1 MRCATCGHDNREGR
15 KFCSDCGALLALRCP
30 RCQASHDAGE
40 KFCGECGSPL
50 EGSAP
55 KAASNVPVSSLTPNS
70 VTANTLPSSFASGRY
85 QVQRFLGEG
94 ARKRV
99 YLAHD
104 ASLDREVAIGIIKTE
119 GLDEASLARVRRE
132 AQAMGRLGDHQHVVT
147 VFDVGEDGAQVF
159 IVSQYMAGGSVEDLL
174 RKGSSSPR
182 EKPVLSPVEGVRM
195 RGSDDASSSDRP
207 HPNPLPEGEGADR
220 NPRTLPLTDA
230 LRLTEQVCLALT
242 HAHTKGIVHR
252 DIKPGNV
259 WLTDDGTAKLGDFG
273 LALALDRSR
282 LTGGAMMV
290 GTAAYMAPEQ
300 AVGGAVT
307 ARSDLYALG
316 AMLYEMLTGRPPF
329 LGDDVVSII
338 SQHLNTRPVAP
349 SWHNPQIGPDL
360 EALVLDLL
368 HKDPDQR
375 PASAEV
381 VRQRIGEIRAHPAAP
396 LPTPG
401 TTGPTRGTGFRTWG
415 RLVGRDPELTVIKA
429 AMDNALGGHGSLLML
444 VGEPGIGKTRLSE
457 EAGVYARLR
466 GAQTLLG
473 HCHETEAGLP
483 YLPFV
488 EAIRQYVTER
498 PAEEVRAALG
508 DAGSDVAKL
517 VSEIRERIPDLPPS
531 SPAEPEQERYRL
543 FESVSSFLIN
553 AAKAQPLL
561 LVLDDLHWADR
572 PTLLLLEH
580 LARKL
585 AGARLLIIG
594 TYRDVELDR
603 RHPLG
608 SILADLRREHVY
620 ERVLLKGLSLES
632 VAELMAAI
640 AQHALNPQGVAL
652 AEAIHRETE
661 GNPFFIEEIIR
672 HLGESGAI
680 YRKEGRWVTDAQSP
694 DELSI
699 PEGIRDVIGRRL
711 SRLSE
716 TCNQALGHAAVL
728 GREFSFD
735 VLARMSGLGEDAL
748 LAAVEEALAAQMIT
762 EGRGKGSATYAFT
775 HALVRQTLYDELSLP
790 RKQRFHLRAGEA
802 IEAVY
807 ARNLAPHVMAL
818 AVHYRLAGAAADPEK
833 ALDYSLRAGDAARAA
848 LAWEEVAQHWQAAL
862 EIMDDQQVDP
872 LRRARLLERLGQ
884 LMNVTGLDHEKGI
897 NYLERALRIYDEVG
911 QPLRA
916 AVTHSRLGSYLSTMT
931 SALQDVPRAL
941 AHFQTAEAALAQSS
955 ESPALAMLYCGIAT
969 VDTLAMRTQEGLA
982 AANRALDIL
991 TRVENERIN
1000 AGAVALLGWHSFQS
1014 GRLREGTD
1022 LLEQAWT
1029 MADRLNLAIIPNYC
1043 VYYLDL
1049 CSWILDD
1056 PRLGR
1061 AASERELANPRNAQR
1076 PAQRRLLRSLAAG
1089 QAFAMGDL
1097 AEGRQLSQ
1105 ELGELDRY
1113 TLARVAECEG
1123 EWAQALARWRAEHEL
1138 GVKTGS
1144 RWTQSGVSAPLARA
1158 HIRLGEHAQAE
1169 RVLHEALGYAVEGG
1183 CISFELWMR
1192 SELAL
1197 LCADAGRAAEGRDH
1211 LARCRE
1217 IMAAGEDW
1225 RGRAGSIALAEAA
1238 LLSAEGNLAAAVPC
1252 FEGAIEIFRQ
1262 YTLPW
1267 EEADALQ
1274 RSGRALLD
1282 AGAPHAE
1289 AIAKLDAA
1297 IGIYRRIGAGARWL
1311 ERVIADKLRAQG
1323 TPSSSGFT
1331 QSIDVVA
1338 ASVDAKKP
1346 DLSAQAAPDG
1356 TVTLMFSDMEGFTVM
1371 TERLGDREAYRVI
1384 QDHNRIVREQLRA
1397 HGGHELELQGD
1408 GFLLAFASPLS
1419 GLRCAVAIQRA
1430 FAAHSAE
1437 HPDEPIRVRIGLH
1450 TGEAIK
1456 DRDKFFGRT
1465 VILAARI
1472 AAQATGGEILVSAAL
1487 KETTQTASGIRFG
1500 AAREVELKGIAEPQ
1514 RIHGVV
1520 WE

>member
-1 MRCATCGHDNREGR
+1 MRCPSCSHDNREDR
-15 KFCSDCGALLALRCP
+15 KFCSECGAALALRCS
-30 RCQASHDAGE
+30 RCGTPYEPGE
-40 KFCGECGSPL
+40 KFCGEC
-50 EGSAP
+50 
-55 KAASNVPVSSLTPNS
+55 AASLSSIEPSATP
-70 VTANTLPSSFASGRY
+70 APAMAPPLPTSFAGGRY
-85 QVQRFLGEG
+85 QVRRFLGEG
-94 ARKRV
+94 GKKRV

-104 ASLDREVAIGIIKTE
+104 TLLDREVAIGVIKTE
-119 GLDEASLARVRRE
+119 GLDEAGTVRVRRE
-132 AQAMGRLGDHQHVVT
+132 AQAMGRLGDHPHIVT
-147 VFDVGEDGAQVF
+147 VFDVGQDGNQLY
-159 IVSQYMAGGSVEDLL
+159 IVSQFMAGGSVEDLL
-174 RKGSSSPR
+174 RRPVREGEAPAEPSSSTSTAP
-182 EKPVLSPVEGVRM
+182 GIAI
-195 RGSDDASSSDRP
+195 D
-207 HPNPLPEGEGADR
+207 H
-220 NPRTLPLTDA
+220 A
-230 LRLTEQVCLALT
+230 LRLAEQACLALT
-242 HAHTKGIVHR
+242 HAHAKGIVHR

-259 WLTDDGTAKLGDFG
+259 WLTDEGTAKLGDFG

-300 AVGGAVT
+300 AVGGEVT

-329 LGDDVVSII
+329 LGDDAVSVI

-349 SWHNPQIGPDL
+349 SWHNPLVGPDL
-360 EALVLDLL
+360 EGLVLDLL
-368 HKDPDQR
+368 QKDPEQR
-375 PASAEV
+375 PASAAAV
-381 VRQRIGEIRAHPAAP
+381 HQRLGEIRAHPAAP
-396 LPTPG
+396 QPAPG

-415 RLVGRDPELTVIKA
+415 RLVGRDTELATIKA

-466 GAQTLLG
+466 GAQTLVG

-498 PAEEVRAALG
+498 PAEDVRAALG

-531 SPAEPEQERYRL
+531 PPSDPEQERYRL
-543 FESVSSFLIN
+543 FESVTSFLIN

-585 AGARLLIIG
+585 AGARLLVIG

-620 ERVLLKGLSLES
+620 ERVLLKGLSSEAVVQL
-632 VAELMAAI
+632 LAAI
-640 AQHALNPQGVAL
+640 AQQDLDRQGLAL

-672 HLGESGAI
+672 HLGESGAV
-680 YRKEGRWVTDAQSP
+680 YRKEGRWVTDAQSV

-735 VLARMSGLGEDAL
+735 VLVRMSGLGEDAL
-748 LAAVEEALAAQMIT
+748 LAAVDEALAAQMIT
-762 EGRGKGSATYAFT
+762 EGRAKGGAAYAFT

-802 IEAVY
+802 IEGVY
-807 ARNLAPHVMAL
+807 ARNLTPHIMAL

-862 EIMDDQQVDP
+862 EIMEDQQVDA

-884 LMNVTGLDHEKGI
+884 LMNVAGIDHEKGI
-897 NYLERALRIYDEVG
+897 DYLEHALRIYDDVG

-916 AVTHSRLGSYLSTMT
+916 AIAHSRLGSYLSTMD
-931 SALQDVPRAL
+931 SNFQDIPRAL
-941 AHFQTAEAALAQSS
+941 DHFRSAEAALAQSS
-955 ESPALAMLYCGIAT
+955 ESPALAMLYCGMAT

-982 AANRALDIL
+982 AAKRALDIL

-1000 AGAVALLGWHSFQS
+1000 AGGLALLGWHSFQS
-1014 GRLREGTD
+1014 GRLREGID
-1022 LLEQAWT
+1022 FLEQAWT
-1029 MADRLNLAIIPNYC
+1029 RADRLNLAIIPNYC
-1043 VYYLDL
+1043 VIYLSY
-1049 CSWILDD
+1049 CSMSLNA
-1056 PRLGR
+1056 PQLAR
-1061 AASERELANPRNAQR
+1061 AASERELAKPRNAQR
-1076 PAQRRLLRSLAAG
+1076 PFQQAVLRSIAAVHSL
-1089 QAFAMGDL
+1089 AMGDL
-1097 AEGRQLSQ
+1097 AEARR
-1105 ELGELDRY
+1105 LGLEMGE
-1113 TLARVAECEG
+1113 ARPLTQATIAECEG
-1123 EWAQALARWRAEHEL
+1123 EWARALAPWRAEHEQ
-1138 GVKTGS
+1138 GAKTGS
-1144 RWTQSGVSAPLARA
+1144 RWVQSNVATRLAAA
-1158 HIRLGEHAQAE
+1158 HARLGEYAQAE
-1169 RVLHEALGYAVEGG
+1169 RVLQEALAYAVEGG
-1183 CISFELWMR
+1183 CIPYELWMH

-1197 LCADAGRAAEGRDH
+1197 LCADVGRAAEGRDH
-1211 LARCRE
+1211 LARCQE
-1217 IMAAGEDW
+1217 IMAAGADW

-1238 LLSAEGNLAAAVPC
+1238 LLAAEGNVAGAVPC

-1274 RSGRALLD
+1274 RWGRALLD
-1282 AGAPHAE
+1282 AGEPHAN
-1289 AIAKLDAA
+1289 AIARFDAA
-1297 IGIYRRIGAGARWL
+1297 IAIYRRIGAGARWL
-1311 ERVIADKLRAQG
+1311 ERVISDKLRAQG
-1323 TPSSSGFT
+1323 TPSGSFRT
-1331 QSIDVVA
+1331 SIDVVA
-1338 ASVDAKKP
+1338 TAVQRSQP
-1346 DLSAQAAPDG
+1346 DLRSHAAPNG
-1356 TVTLMFSDMEGFTVM
+1356 TVTILFTDIEGSTAL
-1371 TERLGDREAYRVI
+1371 TEALGDQRWLELLRA
-1384 QDHNRIVREQLRA
+1384 HNRIVREQLAA
-1397 HGGHELELQGD
+1397 HGGFEVKSQGD
-1408 GFLLAFASPLS
+1408 GFMLAFQSA
-1419 GLRCAVAIQRA
+1419 RRAVQCAIAVQRA
-1430 FAAHSAE
+1430 FAARNQQPGAH
-1437 HPDEPIRVRIGLH
+1437 PIRVRIGLH
-1450 TGEAIK
+1450 AGEVIK
-1456 DRDKFFGRT
+1456 EADDFFGKN
-1465 VILAARI
+1465 VVLASRI
-1472 AAQATGGEILVSAAL
+1472 AAQAQGGEILVSSL
-1487 KETTQTASGIRFG
+1487 VKELTHSGGDIRF
-1500 AAREVELKGIAEPQ
+1500 AAGRNTELKGLSGTYTLHA
-1514 RIHGVV
+1514 VA
-1520 WE
+1520 WT

>member
-1 MRCATCGHDNREGR
+1 MRCPSCSYDNRESR
-15 KFCSDCGALLALRCP
+15 KFCSECGAALALRCS
-30 RCQASHDAGE
+30 RCGTPYEPGE
-40 KFCGECGSPL
+40 KFCGEC
-50 EGSAP
+50 
-55 KAASNVPVSSLTPNS
+55 AASLGSIGPSATPVPA
-70 VTANTLPSSFASGRY
+70 TAPPLPASFASGRY
-85 QVQRFLGEG
+85 QVRRFLGEG
-94 ARKRV
+94 GKKRV

-104 ASLDREVAIGIIKTE
+104 TLLDREVAVGVIKTE
-119 GLDEASLARVRRE
+119 GLDEAGVIRVRRE
-132 AQAMGRLGDHQHVVT
+132 AQAMGRLGDHPHIVT
-147 VFDVGEDGAQVF
+147 VFDVGQDGNQVF
-159 IVSQYMAGGSVEDLL
+159 IVSQFMAGGSVEDLL
-174 RKGSSSPR
+174 RRSVDSRQSRVESSADTVLESPSGDFSAPQPGNSFPFAQR
-182 EKPVLSPVEGVRM
+182 ARVTDSAGAPPSQMTLS
-195 RGSDDASSSDRP
+195 D
-207 HPNPLPEGEGADR
+207 
-220 NPRTLPLTDA
+220 TLRIA
-230 LRLTEQVCLALT
+230 EQICLALE
-242 HAHTKGIVHR
+242 HAHTKGIIHR

-259 WLTDDGTAKLGDFG
+259 FLTQEGTAKLGDFG

-307 ARSDLYALG
+307 ACSDLYALG

-329 LGDDVVSII
+329 LGDDAVAII

-368 HKDPDQR
+368 QKDPQQR
-375 PASAEV
+375 PVSAEA
-381 VRQRIGEIRAHPAAP
+381 VRQRIGEIRAHPAPPRPA
-396 LPTPG
+396 PG
-401 TTGPTRGTGFRTWG
+401 TTAPTRGTGFRTWG
-415 RLVGRDPELTVIKA
+415 RLVGRDPELATIKA

-466 GAQTLLG
+466 GAQTLVG

-498 PAEEVRAALG
+498 PAEDVRAAVG

-531 SPAEPEQERYRL
+531 PPGDPEQERYRL
-543 FESVSSFLIN
+543 FESVTSFLIN

-585 AGARLLIIG
+585 AGARLLVIG

-620 ERVLLKGLSLES
+620 ERVLLKGLSSEA
-632 VAELMAAI
+632 VAQLVAAI
-640 AQHALNPQGVAL
+640 AQQELDQQGVAL

-672 HLGESGAI
+672 HLGESGAV
-680 YRKEGRWVTDAQSP
+680 YRKAGRWVTDAQSV

-728 GREFSFD
+728 GREFNFD

-762 EGRGKGSATYAFT
+762 EGRGKGGATYAFT

-802 IEAVY
+802 IEAVH
-807 ARNLAPHVMAL
+807 ARNLTPHIMAL

-862 EIMDDQQVDP
+862 EIMEDQQVDP

-884 LMNVTGLDHEKGI
+884 LMNVTGIDYENGI
-897 NYLERALRIYDEVG
+897 NYFERALRIYDEVG

-916 AVTHSRLGSYLSTMT
+916 AITHSRLGSYLSTMA
-931 SALQDVPRAL
+931 SNFQDIPRAL
-941 AHFQTAEAALAQSS
+941 DHFRSAEAALAQSS
-955 ESPALAMLYCGIAT
+955 ESPALALLYCGIAT
-969 VDTLAMRTQEGLA
+969 VDTLAMRTQDGLA

-1000 AGAVALLGWHSFQS
+1000 AGGVALLGWHSFQN
-1014 GRLREGTD
+1014 GRLREGID

-1029 MADRLNLAIIPNYC
+1029 LADRLNLAIIPNYC
-1043 VYYLDL
+1043 VFYLST
-1049 CSWILDD
+1049 CSGVLNA
-1056 PRLGR
+1056 PHLGR
-1061 AASERELANPRNAQR
+1061 AASERELAKPRNAQR
-1076 PAQRRLLRSLAAG
+1076 PVQQSILRYFAAG
-1089 QAFAMGDL
+1089 HALAMGDL
-1097 AEGRQLSQ
+1097 AEGRRLSL
-1105 ELGELDRY
+1105 EAGEGSFAQA
-1113 TLARVAECEG
+1113 TVAECEG
-1123 EWAQALARWRAEHEL
+1123 EWADALARRRAEHEQ
-1138 GVKTGS
+1138 GVKAGS
-1144 RWTQSGVSAPLARA
+1144 RWVQSNAATRLAGVHA
-1158 HIRLGEHAQAE
+1158 RLGEYAQAE
-1169 RVLHEALGYAVEGG
+1169 RVLRDALAYAVEGG
-1183 CISFELWMR
+1183 CIPYELWMR

-1197 LCADAGRAAEGRDH
+1197 LCADVGRAAEGRDH
-1211 LARCRE
+1211 LARCQE

-1238 LLSAEGNLAAAVPC
+1238 VLAAGGNVAAAVPC
-1252 FEGAIEIFRQ
+1252 FEGAIEIFRR

-1267 EEADALQ
+1267 EEAEALQ
-1274 RSGRALLD
+1274 RWGRALLD

-1289 AIAKLDAA
+1289 AIGRFDAA

-1323 TPSSSGFT
+1323 TPSGSFRT
-1331 QSIDVVA
+1331 SIDVVA
-1338 ASVDAKKP
+1338 TAVQRSQP
-1346 DLSAQAAPDG
+1346 DLRSHAAPDG
-1356 TVTLMFSDMEGFTVM
+1356 TVTILFTDIEGSTAL
-1371 TERLGDREAYRVI
+1371 TETLGDQRWLELLRA
-1384 QDHNRIVREQLRA
+1384 HNRLVREQLAA
-1397 HGGHELELQGD
+1397 HAGFEVKSQGD
-1408 GFLLAFASPLS
+1408 GFMLAFQSARRAVL
-1419 GLRCAVAIQRA
+1419 CAIAIQRA
-1430 FAAHSAE
+1430 FAARNQEHSAE
-1437 HPDEPIRVRIGLH
+1437 SLRLRIGLH
-1450 TGEAIK
+1450 AGEVIK
-1456 DRDKFFGRT
+1456 EADDFFGKN
-1465 VILAARI
+1465 VILASRI
-1472 AAQATGGEILVSAAL
+1472 AAQAQGGEILVSSL
-1487 KETTQTASGIRFG
+1487 VKELTHSSGDIVFDAGRST
-1500 AAREVELKGIAEPQ
+1500 ELKGLSGTYAL
-1514 RIHGVV
+1514 HTVA
-1520 WE
+1520 WT